1 VLHSGAVAVV
11 VWWMVACWS
20 RHRAALFGRYAA
32 TLAATRHVVG
42 GFAATRPGTVTYRPL
57 RGHMPNQVSQ
67 SGQESQA
74 GTPAGV
80 MGEFGVWA
88 VCCAAMTAT
97 PRRVLLSLPV
107 VVLHRELTW
116 VGGGGDVLCLMTR

>member
-1 VLHSGAVAVV
+1 MIVYSCWNLSFCVAQWCCRCGGLVDG
-11 VWWMVACWS
+11 CLLEPPQS
-20 RHRAALFGRYAA
+20 SFGRYAA

-88 VCCAAMTAT
+88 VCC
-97 PRRVLLSLPV
+97 VF
-107 VVLHRELTW
+107 
-116 VGGGGDVLCLMTR
+116 LCMKC

>member
-1 VLHSGAVAVV
+1 MDGCLLEPPQS
-11 VWWMVACWS
+11 S
-20 RHRAALFGRYAA
+20 FGRYAA

-74 GTPAGV
+74 GVGPLNLG
-80 MGEFGVWA
+80 
-88 VCCAAMTAT
+88 
-97 PRRVLLSLPV
+97 L
-107 VVLHRELTW
+107 
-116 VGGGGDVLCLMTR
+116 VGGANRGGRRQKRG